1 MDNERHTLGTHLIL
15 ALVAFSWGTNNI
27 IMKIGFNHVTAGQ
40 FGGIRMLFA
49 FPLMIY
55 LAFFLPGRVRF
66 SKKDFLGIMAVGIAG
81 LGVFQTLFPIGID
94 ETSTPLGGIL
104 MATMPIQVVIISLL
118 FRLEKPTWKAIAGI
132 LLTIVGLAIITIA
145 AGESSSHEDTT
156 IRGIL
161 FVVLAEL
168 GYGINTTFLRP
179 YMRRYPPLQVTGL
192 AMATSVIMYEL
203 VYLSEMRALDFTNL
217 PPVAWLTT
225 IYSGLIAFL
234 LANVMW
240 NLSVKRIGS
249 TQVAVYGN
257 LPPVVV
263 LILSAL
269 IFQDLLNIVQMLGS
283 LIILTGVILAQTR
296 STKPS
301 ITPTVQN
308 TVG

>member
-1 MDNERHTLGTHLIL
+1 MDNERHTIGTHLIL

-203 VYLSEMRALDFTNL
+203 VYLSEMRALDFTTL

>member
-27 IMKIGFNHVTAGQ
+27 IMKIGFNHVSAGQ

-55 LAFFLPGRVRF
+55 LAFFLPGRIRF
-66 SKKDFLGIMAVGIAG
+66 SKKDFVGIMAVGIAG

-203 VYLSEMRALDFTNL
+203 VYLSEMRALDFTTL

>member
-203 VYLSEMRALDFTNL
+203 VYLSEMRALDFTSL

-301 ITPTVQN
+301 ITPTVQD
-308 TVG
+308 VVR

>member
-1 MDNERHTLGTHLIL
+1 
-15 ALVAFSWGTNNI
+15 
-27 IMKIGFNHVTAGQ
+27 MKIGFNHVTAGQ